1 MKKIILRNEPDT
13 KALAKQCA
21 IHSVVCCAECKEQ
34 ELIEEMQREQHLH
47 DLQWHENMNSL
58 YTWDEGGFCD
68 GFTK

>member
-1 MKKIILRNEPDT
+1 MIERDT
-13 KALAKQCA
+13 DLQIGTKPPCT
-21 IHSVVCCAECKEQ
+21 IHGVVCCAECKEQ